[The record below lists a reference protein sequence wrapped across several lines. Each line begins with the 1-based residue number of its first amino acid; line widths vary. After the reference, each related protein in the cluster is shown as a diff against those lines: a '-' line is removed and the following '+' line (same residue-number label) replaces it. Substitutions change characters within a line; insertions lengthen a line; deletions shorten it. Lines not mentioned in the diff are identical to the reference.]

1 VGEVRRRR
9 WRKEERMEEK
19 GRKMLGEREQSGARE
34 G

>member
-1 VGEVRRRR
+1 MRRGR

-19 GRKMLGEREQSGARE
+19 GRKIVGERKESGARE